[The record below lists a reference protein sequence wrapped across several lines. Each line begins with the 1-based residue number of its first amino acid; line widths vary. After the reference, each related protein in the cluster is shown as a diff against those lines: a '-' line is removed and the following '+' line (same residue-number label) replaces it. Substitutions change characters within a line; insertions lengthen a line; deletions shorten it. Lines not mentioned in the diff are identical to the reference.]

1 MGCVPG
7 RLCSSLRGTALLLL
21 TLGIV
26 EAAHAEGPRGAQSPA
41 AEPTALGPAVQTDQD
56 REARFLFEAG
66 RTAYDAGRYREALGH
81 FQRAYDLSK
90 RPQLLYNV
98 GQAADR
104 LREDELA
111 LDAFERYLSALPA
124 AANRPAV
131 EERIKVLREVL
142 AEQEASAAAAAQAP
156 TPAQT
161 AQASPSLTA
170 QTAESHA
177 GTDGASDEDES
188 LLSQWWL
195 WAAAGGVVAG
205 VVVGVLIASSGNDSG
220 GGVKGELVTGS
231 DGMVIVAL
239 ETP

>member
-1 MGCVPG
+1 MRCSMGSGPTGLRVALCLSALVLGSTQLVHAQVPPSDPG
-7 RLCSSLRGTALLLL
+7 AATA
-21 TLGIV
+21 T
-26 EAAHAEGPRGAQSPA
+26 PA
-41 AEPTALGPAVQTDQD
+41 DTD

-66 RTAYDAGRYREALGH
+66 RTAYDGGRYRESLAH
-81 FQRAYDLSK
+81 FQRAYELSQ

-142 AEQEASAAAAAQAP
+142 AEKQAAAAATQAP
-156 TPAQT
+156 TPAET
-161 AQASPSLTA
+161 AASAPSL
-170 QTAESHA
+170 
-177 GTDGASDEDES
+177 ASDVDGYPTSTRDEGEDES
-188 LLSQWWL
+188 LLSKWWL

-205 VVVGVLIASSGNDSG
+205 VVVGVLIASSGGDG
-220 GGVKGELVTGS
+220 GGKVKGDLVEGS
-231 DGMVIVAL
+231 DGKVLVAL
-239 ETP
+239 EPAR